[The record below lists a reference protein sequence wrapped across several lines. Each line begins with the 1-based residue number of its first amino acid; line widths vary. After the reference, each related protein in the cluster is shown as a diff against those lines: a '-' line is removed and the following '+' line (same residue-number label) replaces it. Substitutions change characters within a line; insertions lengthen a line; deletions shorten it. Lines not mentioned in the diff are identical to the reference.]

1 MNIRHKNMQKNK
13 RKNHQINNQHGVLL
27 IEVLFAIV
35 ILSVGILGL
44 VGLQAVSTRNSISAQ
59 DRTQAATLANEMVS
73 QMYLR
78 RSMTPNPT
86 DLAAWQARVSNTAL
100 TGLQSASGTAGQV
113 GGIVTVTV
121 SWQAQDNK
129 VGASTGNVQHQY
141 VTQFAM

>member
-1 MNIRHKNMQKNK
+1 MKINQKNLK
-13 RKNHQINNQHGVLL
+13 KNKQRGVLL

-44 VGLQAVSTRNSISAQ
+44 VGLQAVSTRNSLGAQ
-59 DRTQAATLANEMVS
+59 DRTQASTLANEIVS

-78 RSMTPNPT
+78 KSMTPNAV

-100 TGLQSASGTAGQV
+100 TGLQASAGTVLQA

-121 SWQAQDNK
+121 SWQAPDNK
-129 VGASTGNVQHQY
+129 IGASTGNVPHQY